1 MMEKKPS
8 MEPLTEERV
17 EHFLM
22 NHEDFLAKFY
32 QKHGSKEMLEKMT
45 GKKTLNA
52 QNIKIVKSDTFS
64 TDGLLSPKGKA
75 VAEVQGASPTG
86 KPVGGYQSSQRNS
99 VTTSMFK
106 QYVEGQ
112 MKKMKKAS
120 LVQNLVSLRKLNE
133 QELFMEL
140 IRDIATELD
149 VNVLCHKIL
158 QNVSILT
165 KSDRGSLF
173 LVRGNDQ
180 KKYLV
185 SKLFDVTRTST
196 PEESIHTEENEI
208 KVPFGRGIAGHVAE
222 TKETVNIKEAYDD
235 PRFNQDVDKKTGYRT
250 HSILC
255 MPILSYDEEIV
266 GVAQII
272 NKVDGPHEFTV
283 QDEEYFRRYLIF
295 CGIGITNA
303 QLFEMSVQEYKRN
316 QLLLNLAR
324 GVFEEQTSLEK
335 LLQKIILQSQDLLKC
350 ERCLVY
356 LLDDVLDKDADRPQ
370 EDYKR
375 PTSTKEV
382 VFCKAFD
389 LCAEDGGTIH
399 VPSVASLAKSRNA
412 EIARHVVVKGMPLN
426 IDDMDE
432 TTTFGNG
439 PHIDEDG
446 FRSKSMLCMPIY
458 NSDKKIIGVTQLIN
472 KLNGQAF
479 VESDANIIEAFSIFT
494 GLGIH
499 NCQMYENA
507 CKLMAKQSVA
517 LEVLSY
523 HATAQTSEIEELLAC
538 DIPAA
543 EKINL
548 YSFDF
553 NDIPMREDDTVKAV
567 VCMFQ
572 EADLFNKF
580 RIPYDVLCRW
590 ATSVKKNYRPV
601 TYHNWRHAFNVA
613 QTMFTM
619 LYTGG
624 LKPMFK
630 DIEILTLLVG
640 CLCHDLDHR
649 GTNNAFQVKVV
660 SPLAML
666 YSTSVMEHHHFDHC
680 IMILNSEGNNIFQ
693 SLSSEEYRTVIK
705 MLEHAILSTDL
716 ALYFKKRGDF
726 KSLID
731 NGETT
736 FDTEQN
742 KELLR
747 AMMMTACDVAA
758 ITKPWEI
765 QKEVAQLVANEFFE
779 QGDIEKDKLG
789 EKPIAMMDREKVDE
803 LPKMQVGFIDAICIP
818 VYKMFAE
825 MNKKLDPLYKG
836 VMNNRDNWQKMADE
850 HEQQKPAPA
859 NNSSPEQ
866 KTQNGGVR
874 KNSTNAQPKRY
885 GSNVIPNKPETKTYK
900 KTKICSLM

>member
-1 MMEKKPS
+1 
-8 MEPLTEERV
+8 MEPLTEESV

-22 NHEDFLAKFY
+22 NHEDFLARFY
-32 QKHGSKEMLEKMT
+32 EKHGSKEMIERMT
-45 GKKTLNA
+45 GRKTLKVE
-52 QNIKIVKSDTFS
+52 NISIVKSETFMEDVP
-64 TDGLLSPKGKA
+64 TPKRRSVTGTA
-75 VAEVQGASPTG
+75 AG
-86 KPVGGYQSSQRNS
+86 KPMGGYQSSQRNS

-112 MKKMKKAS
+112 MKQMKKAS
-120 LVQNLVSLRKLNE
+120 LVQNILSLRKLNE

-173 LVRGNDQ
+173 LVRGNDHR
-180 KKYLV
+180 KFLV

-196 PEESIHTEENEI
+196 PEESIHTEDNEI

-222 TKETVNIKEAYDD
+222 TKETVNIEEAYDD

-255 MPILSYDEEIV
+255 MPILSYDDELV

-272 NKVDGPHEFTV
+272 NKVDGPHEFTK

-356 LLDDVLDKDADRPQ
+356 LLDDVLDQDADKPH
-370 EDYKR
+370 EDYKK

-389 LCAEDGGTIH
+389 LCAKDGGTIH
-399 VPSVASLAKSRNA
+399 VPSVASLAKSKNA
-412 EIARHVVVKGMPLN
+412 EIARHVVVQGMPLN
-426 IDDMDE
+426 IVDLEED
-432 TTTFGNG
+432 TTFKG
-439 PHIDEDG
+439 PHVDEDG
-446 FRSKSMLCMPIY
+446 FQSKSMLCMPIY

-472 KLNGQAF
+472 KINGQAF
-479 VESDANIIEAFSIFT
+479 IESDANIIEAFSIFT

-517 LEVLSY
+517 LEILSY
-523 HATAQTSEIEELLAC
+523 HATAQASDIDELLTC
-538 DIPAA
+538 EIPSAA
-543 EKINL
+543 KIEL
-548 YSFDF
+548 YSFGF
-553 NDIPMREDDTVKAV
+553 NDIPMPDLDTVKAV
-567 VCMFQ
+567 VCMFK
-572 EADLFNKF
+572 EADLFTKF

-590 ATSVKKNYRPV
+590 AFSVKKNYRPV

-619 LYTGG
+619 IFTGG
-624 LKPMFK
+624 LRHMFS

-693 SLSSEEYRTVIK
+693 SLSSAEYRTVIK

-726 KSLID
+726 KALID
-731 NGETT
+731 KGDTKFET
-736 FDTEQN
+736 DHN

-779 QGDIEKDKLG
+779 QGDIEKDRLG
-789 EKPIAMMDREKVDE
+789 EKPIAMMDREKKDE

-825 MNKKLDPLYKG
+825 MNGKLDPLYKG
-836 VMNNRDNWQKMADE
+836 VMNNRDKWQKMADE
-850 HEQQKPAPA
+850 YEHTDEQPAPA
-859 NNSSPEQ
+859 NNSSQEQ

-874 KNSTNAQPKRY
+874 KNSTNNTQQKKY
-885 GSNVIPNKPETKTYK
+885 GSNVISNKTDSKSSK